1 MNNLETIEALKK
13 KATKIYYDFRHK
25 QLENEIQR
33 DKIKALENKIKALEN
48 TIEELTHRLIEQ
60 EIELSRLIKKVI

>member
-33 DKIKALENKIKALEN
+33 DKIKALEN

>member
-1 MNNLETIEALKK
+1 MNDLETVKELNETIIKS
-13 KATKIYYDFRHK
+13 YYDLRHK

-33 DKIKALENKIKALEN
+33 DNIKALEYRIK
-48 TIEELTHRLIEQ
+48 ELTHRLIEQ